1 MVLDERLVLLGLEA
15 DTAEEAL
22 RALAG
27 KLVELHKVKSSY
39 PDAVVAREKIYP
51 TGLEAKPVN
60 AAVPHCSNDY
70 TLSDAIAVAVLAHP
84 VEFALM
90 GSPEKPLPVQVLVML
105 AVVDPA
111 KQVPTL
117 VDVME
122 LLDDE
127 KTMSAIASAKTPQEV
142 ISAITP
148 ALSE

>member
-51 TGLEAKPVN
+51 TGLEAKTVN

-70 TLSDAIAVAVLAHP
+70 TLSDAIAVAVLVHP

-127 KTMSAIASAKTPQEV
+127 KTMSAIVSAKTPQEV

>member
-1 MVLDERLVLLGLEA
+1 
-15 DTAEEAL
+15 
-22 RALAG
+22 
-27 KLVELHKVKSSY
+27 
-39 PDAVVAREKIYP
+39 
-51 TGLEAKPVN
+51 
-60 AAVPHCSNDY
+60 
-70 TLSDAIAVAVLAHP
+70 
-84 VEFALM
+84 M

-127 KTMSAIASAKTPQEV
+127 KTMSAIVSAKTPQEA

>member
-1 MVLDERLVLLGLEA
+1 
-15 DTAEEAL
+15 
-22 RALAG
+22 
-27 KLVELHKVKSSY
+27 
-39 PDAVVAREKIYP
+39 
-51 TGLEAKPVN
+51 
-60 AAVPHCSNDY
+60 
-70 TLSDAIAVAVLAHP
+70 
-84 VEFALM
+84 
-90 GSPEKPLPVQVLVML
+90 ML

>member
-70 TLSDAIAVAVLAHP
+70 TLSDAIAVAVLA
-84 VEFALM
+84 
-90 GSPEKPLPVQVLVML
+90 
-105 AVVDPA
+105 VVDPA

-127 KTMSAIASAKTPQEV
+127 KTMSAIVSAKTPQEV

>member
-27 KLVELHKVKSSY
+27 KLVEQHKVKSSY

-51 TGLEAKPVN
+51 TGLAAKPVN

-90 GSPEKPLPVQVLVML
+90 GLPEKPLPVQVLVML

-127 KTMSAIASAKTPQEV
+127 KTMSAIVSAKTPQEV

>member
-27 KLVELHKVKSSY
+27 KLVELRKVKSSY

-51 TGLEAKPVN
+51 TGLEAKLVN

-90 GSPEKPLPVQVLVML
+90 GLPEKPLPVQVLVML

-127 KTMSAIASAKTPQEV
+127 KTMSAIVSAKTPQEV

>member
-84 VEFALM
+84 VEF
-90 GSPEKPLPVQVLVML
+90 VQVLVML

-127 KTMSAIASAKTPQEV
+127 KTMSAIVSAKTPQEV

>member
-1 MVLDERLVLLGLEA
+1 M
-15 DTAEEAL
+15 
-22 RALAG
+22 
-27 KLVELHKVKSSY
+27 
-39 PDAVVAREKIYP
+39 
-51 TGLEAKPVN
+51 
-60 AAVPHCSNDY
+60 PHCSNDY

-127 KTMSAIASAKTPQEV
+127 KTMSAIVSAKTPQEV

>member
-15 DTAEEAL
+15 KDSEEAL

-27 KLVELHKVKSSY
+27 KLVKLGKVKSSY
-39 PDAVVAREKIYP
+39 PDAVVEREKIYP

-70 TLSDAIAVAVLAHP
+70 TISDALAVAVLAHP
-84 VEFALM
+84 VDFALM

-127 KTMSAIASAKTPQEV
+127 ERMGAIVSAKTPADV
-142 ISAITP
+142 IAAITP
-148 ALSE
+148 ALGE

>member
-60 AAVPHCSNDY
+60 AAVS
-70 TLSDAIAVAVLAHP
+70 
-84 VEFALM
+84 
-90 GSPEKPLPVQVLVML
+90 
-105 AVVDPA
+105 
-111 KQVPTL
+111 
-117 VDVME
+117 
-122 LLDDE
+122 
-127 KTMSAIASAKTPQEV
+127 
-142 ISAITP
+142 
-148 ALSE
+148 